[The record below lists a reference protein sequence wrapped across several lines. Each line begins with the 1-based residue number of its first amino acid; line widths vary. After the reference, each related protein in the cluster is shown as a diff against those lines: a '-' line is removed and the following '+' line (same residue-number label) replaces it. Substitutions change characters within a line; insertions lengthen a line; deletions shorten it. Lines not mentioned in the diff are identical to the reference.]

1 MQRLRGTFTALITP
15 FRADGSV
22 DEEGFR
28 RLVRLQIEAGVQ
40 GIVPL
45 GSTGESSTLERAE
58 QELII
63 RSAVEEAQGRLTVIA
78 GTGSNST
85 RHAVERTRRAKE
97 LGADYAMVVSPY
109 YNKPT
114 GEGMFRHY
122 QAVCEVGLPVL
133 VYNIAGRT
141 ARNIET
147 RVLARIAELPG
158 IAGVKEGSGD
168 IAQIMDVIQA
178 IGREKDGFTV
188 LSGDDALAYPILAL
202 GGDGLIS
209 TAANLIPRRV
219 ADLVDAALDGD
230 METARIRHFDSLP
243 LFRGL
248 FVETNPIPI
257 KQAMA
262 WAGLPAGPCRLP
274 LCEMEGANIE
284 KLKAALKAAGVK

>member
-15 FRADGSV
+15 FKADGTL

-28 RLVRLQIEAGVQ
+28 RLVRLQLEAGVA

-45 GSTGESSTLERAE
+45 GSTGESSTIEREE
-58 QELII
+58 QDRII
-63 RSAVEEAQGRLTVIA
+63 KASVEEAQGRLTVIVGA
-78 GTGSNST
+78 GSNST
-85 RHAVERTRRAKE
+85 KHAVENVRRAKE
-97 LGADYAMVVSPY
+97 LGADIAMVVSPY

-114 GEGMFRHY
+114 GEGLFRHY

-147 RVLARIAELPG
+147 TVLTRIAELPG

-168 IAQIMDVIQA
+168 ITQIMDVIQG
-178 IGREKDGFTV
+178 IGREKSGFSV
-188 LSGDDALAYPILAL
+188 LSGDDALAYPTLAL

-209 TAANLIPRRV
+209 TAANLVPGRV
-219 ADLVDAALDGD
+219 SDLVDAALEGD
-230 METARIRHFDSLP
+230 METARIRHFDLLP

-248 FVETNPIPI
+248 FIETNPIPI

-284 KLKAALKAAGVK
+284 KLKAALKAVGVK